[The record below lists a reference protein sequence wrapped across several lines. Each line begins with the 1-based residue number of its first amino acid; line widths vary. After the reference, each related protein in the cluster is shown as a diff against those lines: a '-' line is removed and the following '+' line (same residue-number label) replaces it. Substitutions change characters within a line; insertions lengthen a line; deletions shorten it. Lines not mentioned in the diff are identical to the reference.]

1 MVQTC
6 TFSAI
11 NMCVTFWRIVYLNAK
26 KTRESKMKLKKIALA
41 ISVAAYSAGAA
52 YAATPLSAAQ
62 KLQPVKVTAEQIKQ
76 RQQAALS
83 SQKNM
88 MRNEGLNV
96 HINRQYGKFV
106 EEEGITGEHTYIVRL
121 VDQPVAIVANDKS
134 SAIAQEMQTK
144 GINKLYSNGKTSVS
158 AAQKY
163 EQQLLATQRNVIS
176 EVQKVTGSN
185 KVREQYTKALNGFS
199 MTMTQE
205 QAKQVASM
213 GNVVNV
219 QRSKFY
225 DLLSDQGPIQI
236 GADQVW
242 IGAATVDQM
251 KYKGEGQIIAVI
263 DTGVN
268 SDHPSFADIGDD
280 GYNHVNPWGTG
291 NYVGNCADD
300 ELKEFISCNDKL
312 IGIRTYQSVTDIH
325 KGFRAD
331 WPAIG
336 EDYQG
341 HGSHTASTAAGNVLH
356 DVDFVKTQI
365 ADADGKADGDL
376 VKADLFPVI
385 SGVAPHANIIA
396 YQVCVGNNDENKQ
409 GCPGEAL
416 VSSIEDAITDGVD
429 VINFSIGGQDK
440 NVWADDV
447 QLAFLSAREAGINVA
462 AAAGNG
468 GQSCGSQE
476 CMGGVDNSSP
486 WLAQVAATTHDREI
500 AIETSVEYNGFIDP
514 ALGSEVPPGIDHPVL
529 GGSINTTEL
538 SGVVVWAK
546 DYEDSSGSKDWNGY
560 CVNSYPAGTFDFF
573 KDGTAIPGA
582 ADGSTNVIVVCQ
594 RHYPTDAA
602 ANARTAKA
610 ENVQAGGADGFILF
624 NADPTQGTVADSYVI
639 PSVHFTSEQFHGKD
653 FGWQHPDN
661 TDGIA
666 DWIDSY
672 DEMGHQIT
680 IKPTV
685 VERRIDEENGD
696 WLADFSSRG
705 PSYRNI
711 ETLAPTLAA
720 PGVDVYAA
728 YSDENPYLTNSFG
741 TDYIAIS
748 GTSMASPHVAGSMA
762 LIRQANP
769 TWTAAEVQ
777 SALAMTADNVVQYH
791 RLNDENDV
799 VGKAE
804 IYRAGAGRINV
815 ANAVQAGLIMDETAE
830 NFKAADPYNGGT
842 PHKLNMPNLVDF
854 SCSPECSWVRTV
866 KATRDGTWT
875 VSNEAVRSWAFDMNI
890 QTDEQGITIEA
901 SPSTFTLKAGETQT
915 IVIKASIAAAQGIWG
930 NGEGELHSA
939 LVLTADDDNIPDSRW
954 PMAFSYDAGELPTR
968 VAATAHRD
976 DSAYRVSG
984 IRVPK
989 ADNPVGRVYAPV
1001 KAEVENVVL
1010 HKDDDIT
1017 PPWMIN
1023 TPDPEDITEFAIDED
1038 ATFTKLIEVPA
1049 NTKRLV
1055 IETLGLTESEAKGT
1069 FEQGNVRLYM
1079 GKDYDGDGKIE
1090 PATEI
1095 LCLSNSPSHDNFCN
1109 LNDPEPGT
1117 YWAILHNPNNQ
1128 YGEFPL
1134 IPETFTLATAVIS
1147 NDVASNMAAELP
1159 ASDGTDTV
1167 DLDVNWNMAMS
1178 EGDIYYT
1185 AVDVGT
1191 SAANAGNLGTIGF
1204 KLTRGVN
1211 DVSMSSNQS
1220 AGKAG
1225 DNIAVSFNVLAN
1237 NSGADRDFTITTT
1250 LPEGVVLTDSD
1261 LAKSNADAATLSVEG
1276 NILTISGTQPDTG
1289 AVVPHYNITTNATNE
1304 MCMAPDVGNPNP
1316 GGYIN
1321 MSDFGI
1327 NPLFGGLD
1335 ENGNNTNV
1343 GFRWA
1348 NTNVFETS
1356 VLFGG
1361 HADSFHLY
1369 NNKESLA
1376 PDVLK
1381 IGGNGAIM
1389 FDQRPMFWD
1398 FYFPLPF
1405 DGFPDEIVAPLWRAG
1420 NPLTN
1425 RESFNTELSWNSG
1438 VSMGFTGDGW
1448 AIIEWDNASD
1458 YAYAGQDWAAGKTL
1472 WDRRDNSFDFEVLI
1486 NANVRHNDGEF
1497 ELIMAYDNIDFGSTD
1512 GRGSIGIKGYSD
1524 KFDAYGPLTGYKGE
1538 QFALNNLDEVI
1549 KDDLIVC
1556 YDYVGPES
1564 SQFSVT
1570 LNFDVTNDFSGR
1582 ELEFSAVSSIEGM
1595 ADINMSKT
1603 IAINSNITLVDINDM
1618 STDENTDFDINVTF
1632 IDDLNTANSVSVS
1645 GEAIASFT
1653 SVETAS
1659 GATLTV
1665 TPKAN
1670 YHGKSEVTVTVADID
1685 VATDKATT
1693 SFMLT
1698 VNSDGI
1704 ELGCTDS
1711 TATNFDS
1718 TANKDDGSCT
1728 FPAEEKKKSSGSFG
1742 WLMLAFV
1749 ACFGLR
1755 RKAKLNG

>member
-1 MVQTC
+1 
-6 TFSAI
+6 
-11 NMCVTFWRIVYLNAK
+11 
-26 KTRESKMKLKKIALA
+26 MKLKKIALA

-52 YAATPLSAAQ
+52 YAAAPHTAVH

-76 RQQAALS
+76 RQQAELS
-83 SQKNM
+83 SEQNM
-88 MRNEGLNV
+88 LRNDGLNV
-96 HINRQYGKFV
+96 HINRQNGKFV
-106 EEEGITGEHTYIVRL
+106 EEADITGEHTYIIRL
-121 VDQPVAIVANDKS
+121 VDQPVAIVANDLN
-134 SAIAQEMQTK
+134 SAIAQEMQSK
-144 GINKLYSNGKTSVS
+144 GISKLYDNGKTSIS
-158 AAQKY
+158 AAKKY

-176 EVQKVTGSN
+176 EVQKVAGSS
-185 KVREQYTKALNGFS
+185 KVREQFTKALNGFS

-213 GNVVNV
+213 GNVANV

-225 DLLSDQGPIQI
+225 DLLSDQGPKQI

-242 IGAATVDQM
+242 TGTATVDQM
-251 KYKGEGQIIAVI
+251 EYKGEGQIIAVI

-280 GYNHVNPWGTG
+280 GYDHTNPWGTG

-300 ELKEFISCNDKL
+300 ELKDFISCNDKL

-325 KGFRAD
+325 KEFRAD

-365 ADADGKADGDL
+365 AGPDGKADGDL

-396 YQVCVGNNDENKQ
+396 YQVCVGNNDDNKQ

-468 GQSCGSQE
+468 GQNCGYEE

-486 WLAQVAATTHDREI
+486 WLAQVAATTHDRKI
-500 AIETSVEYNGFIDP
+500 VIETAVEYNGFIDP

-529 GGSINTTEL
+529 GGSINTAEL

-560 CVNSYPAGTFDFF
+560 CVDSYPAGTFDFF

-610 ENVQAGGADGFILF
+610 ENVQAGGADGFIMF

-639 PSVHFTSEQFHGKD
+639 PSVHFTNEQFHGKD
-653 FGWQHPDN
+653 LGWQHPNN

-680 IKPTV
+680 IQPTV
-685 VERRIDEENGD
+685 VERRVGEENGD
-696 WLADFSSRG
+696 WLATFSSRG

-711 ETLAPTLAA
+711 EILAPTLAA

-728 YSDENPYLTNSFG
+728 YSDENPFLTNSFG

-791 RLNDENDV
+791 RLNDENDIID
-799 VGKAE
+799 KAE
-804 IYRAGAGRINV
+804 IYRAGSGRINV
-815 ANAVQAGLIMDETAE
+815 ANAVQAGLVMNETAE
-830 NFKAADPYNGGT
+830 NFRSADPYNGGT

-854 SCSPECSWVRTV
+854 SCAPECSWVRTV

-915 IVIKASIAAAQGIWG
+915 IVVKASIAAAQGIWG

-939 LVLTADDDNIPDSRW
+939 LVLTAEDDSIPDSRW
-954 PMAFSYDAGELPTR
+954 PMAFSYDARDMPTR
-968 VAATAHRD
+968 VSAIAHRN
-976 DSAYRVSG
+976 DSSYQING
-984 IRVPK
+984 LKVPK
-989 ADNPVGRVYAPV
+989 ANSPIGRVFSPV
-1001 KAEVENVVL
+1001 KANVESIVL
-1010 HKDDDIT
+1010 HKDDDNI

-1023 TPDPEDITEFAIDED
+1023 VPDPADLTEFAIDED
-1038 ATFTKLIEVPA
+1038 ATHSKFIEVPA
-1049 NTKRLV
+1049 NTKRL
-1055 IETLGLTESEAKGT
+1055 IAEIHGTTESEAMGT
-1069 FEQGNVRLYM
+1069 FEQGNATVYM
-1079 GKDYDGDGKIE
+1079 GKDYDGDGVIE

-1095 LCLSNSPSHDNFCN
+1095 LCVSNSPSHNNFCN

-1117 YWAILHNPNNQ
+1117 YWVVFHNRSNFSGYHPT
-1128 YGEFPL
+1128 
-1134 IPETFTLATAVIS
+1134 IPETFSIATAIIS
-1147 NDVASNMAAELP
+1147 NNVATTMSAELP
-1159 ASDGTDTV
+1159 ASNGNDTV
-1167 DLDVNWNMAMS
+1167 DLDVNWDMEMV

-1185 AVDVGT
+1185 AIDIGT
-1191 SAANAGNLGTIGF
+1191 SANNAGNLGTMGF
-1204 KLTRGVN
+1204 MLTRGKN
-1211 DVSMSSNQS
+1211 DVNMTSTQS

-1225 DNIAVSFNVLAN
+1225 DNITVGFNVLAN
-1237 NSGADRDFTITTT
+1237 KSGADRDFTITTT
-1250 LPEGVVLTDSD
+1250 LPEGVVLTDND
-1261 LAKSNADAATLSVEG
+1261 LAKSNADAATLSVDG

-1289 AVVPHYNITTNATNE
+1289 AVVRHYNITTNANNE
-1304 MCMAPDVGNPNP
+1304 MCMVPDVGNSNP
-1316 GGYIN
+1316 GGYID

-1356 VLFGG
+1356 ILFGG
-1361 HADSFHLY
+1361 YTDSFHLY
-1369 NNKESLA
+1369 NNKDSYL
-1376 PDVLK
+1376 PDIVK
-1381 IGGNGAIM
+1381 IGGNGQLA
-1389 FDQRPMFWD
+1389 FSQRPLFWD

-1405 DGFPDEIVAPLWRAG
+1405 DGFPEEIIAPLWRSG
-1420 NPLTN
+1420 NPITN
-1425 RESFNTELSWNSG
+1425 RESFNTELAWNSG
-1438 VSMGFTGDGW
+1438 VSMGFTQTGW

-1472 WDRRDNSFDFEVLI
+1472 WERRDNSFDFEVLI
-1486 NANVRHNDGEF
+1486 NANVRHNDGQY
-1497 ELIMAYDNIDFGSTD
+1497 ELIMAYDNIDFGTTD
-1512 GRGSIGIKGYSD
+1512 GRGSIGLKGYDS
-1524 KFDAYGPLTGYKGE
+1524 KFDVYGPLTGFKGE
-1538 QFALNNLDEVI
+1538 QFALNNLDEVL

-1564 SQFSVT
+1564 SQFNVT

-1582 ELEFSAVSSIEGM
+1582 NLEFSAVSSIEGM
-1595 ADINMSKT
+1595 ADISMSKN
-1603 IAINSNITLVDINDM
+1603 IAINSNITVSTLNDM
-1618 STDENTDFDINVTF
+1618 EVDENADFDINVVF
-1632 IDDLNTANSVSVS
+1632 IDDLNTANTVSVS
-1645 GEAIASFT
+1645 GDAIASFT
-1653 SVETAS
+1653 SVGTAA

-1670 YHGKSEVTVTVADID
+1670 YHGESEVTVTVSDVD
-1685 VATDKATT
+1685 VASDKAMT

-1711 TATNFDS
+1711 SATNFDS
-1718 TANKDDGSCT
+1718 AANKDNGSCI
-1728 FPAEEKKKSSGSFG
+1728 FEVEKKKSSGSFG
-1742 WLMLAFV
+1742 WLMLGLA

-1755 RKAKLNG
+1755 RKTKVNA